1 MFPTQSAKDVPSA
14 IDDLNAKK
22 AETAGL
28 LKLLQAYKDLG
39 DSKSEVIGSHRF
51 SSAIG
56 SSLGSINHDA
66 RNFTALPEVPQPKDI

>member
-1 MFPTQSAKDVPSA
+1 MIHAQSAKDVPSA

-39 DSKSEVIGSHRF
+39 DSKSEVTGSRRC
-51 SSAIG
+51 S
-56 SSLGSINHDA
+56 SSLDLLSELISDEA
-66 RNFTALPEVPQPKDI
+66 FLFTALPEVPQPEDI